1 MNPRKETVN
10 ILESDGFILAR
21 HGSNHDI
28 YFHPQKRITVPVK
41 RHDFDEDDKRYIL
54 KEAKIDRK
62 KTGKRKGQK

>member
-28 YFHPQKRITVPVK
+28 YFHPQK
-41 RHDFDEDDKRYIL
+41 
-54 KEAKIDRK
+54 
-62 KTGKRKGQK
+62 